1 LDDLNTP
8 LGKKPTPGSARWKS
22 LILPLI
28 TGVLG
33 TMVVAALAWVVLV
46 DNPLGG
52 EPMATATIEM
62 PKSETGAA
70 DAASKKAGAMSDAA
84 GERSVTIIDGKSG
97 SRTLVPVGQGES
109 GDQPAGAGSQNNS
122 PLLEDSRHG
131 PIPRVAS
138 NGTRPLEAYSRA
150 GTDDARKGP
159 KIAIVISGLGIGAN
173 ATGDSIAKLPGSVT
187 LAFAAHATDLP
198 RWATKAR
205 GAGHEILLHLPMEP
219 FDYPDND
226 PGPQTLLTSLPPA
239 QNLDRLHWV
248 LSRMQGYVGVANFM
262 GARFT
267 SNETALAPVLSDL
280 AQRGLLYFDD
290 GASARSL
297 AQKVAIA
304 SKAPFV
310 KADIVIDAKPN
321 WSDIDAAL
329 EQLERL
335 ASNRDFAVGV
345 ASALPVSIE
354 RIARWA
360 KGAEARG
367 IRIVPLSVV
376 ATRARQS

>member
-1 LDDLNTP
+1 
-8 LGKKPTPGSARWKS
+8 
-22 LILPLI
+22 
-28 TGVLG
+28 
-33 TMVVAALAWVVLV
+33 
-46 DNPLGG
+46 
-52 EPMATATIEM
+52 
-62 PKSETGAA
+62 
-70 DAASKKAGAMSDAA
+70 
-84 GERSVTIIDGKSG
+84 
-97 SRTLVPVGQGES
+97 
-109 GDQPAGAGSQNNS
+109 
-122 PLLEDSRHG
+122 
-131 PIPRVAS
+131 
-138 NGTRPLEAYSRA
+138 
-150 GTDDARKGP
+150 
-159 KIAIVISGLGIGAN
+159 
-173 ATGDSIAKLPGSVT
+173 
-187 LAFAAHATDLP
+187 
-198 RWATKAR
+198 
-205 GAGHEILLHLPMEP
+205 MEP

-239 QNLDRLHWV
+239 QNLDRLQWV

-290 GASARSL
+290 GTSARSL
-297 AQKVAIA
+297 AQKMAIA